1 MMKFSKRVKAFLTVS
16 VLSGLSITFLAF
28 DNPSQRFFDISKN
41 LEIFSSVYN
50 EVNRYYVDD
59 IDPNVIM
66 RKGIDSMLKSLDPYT
81 NYIPED
87 DIEDFQFISTGQYGG
102 IGSVVGTKNGR
113 VLILMPY
120 KGFPAD
126 KAGLKIGDEIVEVD
140 GENVQGKTTS
150 EVSKFLKG
158 QANTEIKLKIKRYGE
173 KELLSIT
180 LKRDKI
186 QVKSVPY
193 YGMVND
199 EIGYFCLTS
208 FTNGASKEI
217 KKALESLKNDGAKK
231 IIFDLRDNGG
241 GLLKEAIQISNLF
254 IPKGK
259 EVVSTR
265 GKVEKWNVTYNTESS
280 SFDEDIPIAILVNG
294 RSASASEIVSG
305 VIQDYDR
312 GILVGRQTYGKGL
325 VQATFDIAHRSKVK
339 ITTAKYYIP
348 SGRCI
353 QAIDYS
359 KRNKD
364 GKAQKVPDSLLVEF
378 KTKNGRVVYDG
389 QGVTPDVKITKDDR
403 SPLMRALLGKHMLF
417 NYAVKYHYEHKEI
430 APALE
435 FKLTHEDYIDF
446 KNWLD
451 TQDFEYEIALEK
463 RLESFEKQIEKDSI
477 EIDMKDEITHIKEK
491 ITEIKKVAF
500 EKFENEILQTLEVEI
515 AGHYYYQNGIIEAS
529 FDNDKDVKK
538 AIHLLNDQE
547 AFNKILQP

>member
-1 MMKFSKRVKAFLTVS
+1 MIKFSKRAKILLTVG
-16 VLSGLSITFLAF
+16 GLSVIFLAF
-28 DNPSQRFFDISKN
+28 NNPSQRFFDISKN
-41 LEIFSSVYN
+41 LEILTSVYN
-50 EVNRYYVDD
+50 EVNKYYVDD

-66 RKGIDSMLKSLDPYT
+66 RKGIDSMLGSLDPYT

-102 IGSVVGTKNGR
+102 IGSVVGTKNGK

-140 GENVQGKTTS
+140 GENVQGKKTN

-158 QANTEIKLKIKRYGE
+158 QANTKIELKIKRYGE
-173 KELLSIT
+173 KELLPIT
-180 LKRDKI
+180 LIRDKI
-186 QVKSVPY
+186 KVKSVPY
-193 YGMVND
+193 YGMIND
-199 EIGYFCLTS
+199 EVGYFRLTS
-208 FTNGASKEI
+208 FTNGASREI
-217 KKALESLKNDGAKK
+217 KKALEALKSDGAKK

-265 GKVEKWNVTYNTESS
+265 GKVAKWNVTYNTESS
-280 SFDEDIPIAILVNG
+280 SFDENIPIAILVNG

-339 ITTAKYYIP
+339 VTTAKYYIP

-359 KRNKD
+359 KRSAD
-364 GKAQKVPDSLLVEF
+364 GKAQKVPDSLLVKF
-378 KTKNGRVVYDG
+378 KTKNGRIVYDG
-389 QGVTPDVKITKDDR
+389 QGVTPDVKITKKGS
-403 SPLMRALLGKHMLF
+403 SPLMNALYQKQMIF
-417 NYAVKYHYEHKEI
+417 NYAIKYHYEHKEI

-435 FKLTHEDYIDF
+435 FKLTHNDYIDF
-446 KNWLD
+446 KTWLN
-451 TQDFEYEIALEK
+451 TQEFDYKIALEK

-477 EIDMKDEITHIKEK
+477 QIDMKDELVQIKEK
-491 ITEIKKVAF
+491 IQDIKKIAF
-500 EKFENEILQTLEVEI
+500 EEFEKEILETLETEI
-515 AGHYYYQNGIIEAS
+515 AGHYYYQNGIIESS
-529 FDNDKDVKK
+529 FDNDKDVAK
-538 AIHLLNDQE
+538 AIELLNDEQ
-547 AFNKILQP
+547 AYNKILKP